1 MDNFDIENRRKELE
15 EVIRNAKAELSELEH
30 KSFARLV
37 KEDMLTAIRMGEAIE
52 FNCSTEWNY
61 LRYLAISLHRK
72 KKDSWGLDEN
82 KYKKIRDMST
92 EDFKLSLSF
101 LDEVIPIWNKYFLK
115 ANKDLINEAEK

>member
-30 KSFARLV
+30 KSFARLL
-37 KEDMLTAIRMGEAIE
+37 KEDMLTAIRRGEAIE
-52 FNCSTEWNY
+52 FNFSTEWNY
-61 LRYLAISLHRK
+61 LRHLAISLHRK
-72 KKDSWGLDEN
+72 KKDSWGLTEH

>member
-1 MDNFDIENRRKELE
+1 M
-15 EVIRNAKAELSELEH
+15 
-30 KSFARLV
+30 
-37 KEDMLTAIRMGEAIE
+37 T
-52 FNCSTEWNY
+52 
-61 LRYLAISLHRK
+61 
-72 KKDSWGLDEN
+72 EN